1 MEFTGKCYCG
11 DVQYKASG
19 DPAIKL
25 QCHCRECQHIS
36 GGSANVTIGMPE
48 DGFEYTKGAP
58 KQFKRDELETPVIR
72 EFCGNCG
79 TQILSIADFALPGVK
94 LIKVG
99 SMDDPSLFTPDMA
112 IFTADKQAF
121 HHIPEGMP
129 AFEGLPG

>member
-1 MEFTGKCYCG
+1 
-11 DVQYKASG
+11 
-19 DPAIKL
+19 
-25 QCHCRECQHIS
+25 
-36 GGSANVTIGMPE
+36 
-48 DGFEYTKGAP
+48 
-58 KQFKRDELETPVIR
+58 VIR